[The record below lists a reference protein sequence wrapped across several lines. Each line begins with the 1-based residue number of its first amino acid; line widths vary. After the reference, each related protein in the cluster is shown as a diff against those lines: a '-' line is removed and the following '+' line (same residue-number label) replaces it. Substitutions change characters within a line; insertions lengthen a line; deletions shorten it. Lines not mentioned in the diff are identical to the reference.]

1 MGLVLFIVLV
11 VVLMLGVPIA
21 VSMGLSVLAALEF
34 TQTMTPK
41 LIMIQRMFTAID
53 NFPFMAIPFFILAG
67 DLMQTGGISAR
78 LINFLKIILGRVP
91 ARLAVINTVGS
102 GFFGA
107 ISGSNPATVAAIG
120 GIMVPE
126 MKKVGYPADKAAA
139 IAASSGA
146 LGVIIPPSISMVTY
160 SLVAS
165 VSIGDMFLGGIVPGI
180 ILCLT
185 LVMVSLVTCVKY
197 ERRETERIPF
207 GVLMRS
213 FWDAIAA
220 LMMPVIILGG
230 IYGKFCTPTEAASLA
245 CIYAFLISVVV
256 YRELRLKDLPRIFI
270 KSSISTAIVLLTVA
284 MAAPFSWLM
293 TSAGIPV
300 KIMNYVLDLVNN
312 KYAIFLLMNCT
323 LLFLGCFLETQSIIL
338 LMTPILLP
346 IAVQFGLDP
355 IALGLIVVINT
366 SIGMITPPMAV
377 NLYVASSVSGASVE
391 AISKRILPYLA
402 SLIAVLLLFTY
413 LPEIL
418 MFLPDL
424 VKGR

>member
-1 MGLVLFIVLV
+1 MGFLLFFVLV
-11 VVLMLGVPIA
+11 FVLLLGVPIA
-21 VSMGLSVLAALEF
+21 VSMGLSALAALNL
-34 TQTMTPK
+34 TDSNIPN
-41 LIMIQRMFTAID
+41 LIIIQRMFTAID

-67 DLMQTGGISAR
+67 DLMQTGGISGR
-78 LINFLKIILGRVP
+78 LIRFLKIILGRVP

-126 MKKVGYPADKAAA
+126 MKKVGYPADKAGA
-139 IAASSGA
+139 IAASSGT

-180 ILCLT
+180 LLCLT
-185 LVMVSLVTCVKY
+185 LVVVSLLTCVKY
-197 ERRETERIPF
+197 EKQETEPI
-207 GVLMRS
+207 GMKVLVRS

-230 IYGKFCTPTEAASLA
+230 IYGKFCTPTEAAALA
-245 CIYAFLISVVV
+245 CVYAFIISCLV
-256 YRELRLKDLPRIFI
+256 YRELNFKDLPRIFI

-293 TSAGIPV
+293 TNAGIPTQ
-300 KIMNYVLDLVNN
+300 IMNSVLDLVSN
-312 KYAIFLLMNCT
+312 KYTILLMMNFT

-346 IAVQFGLDP
+346 IAIKFGLDP
-355 IALGLIVVINT
+355 IALGLIIVINT

-377 NLYVASSVSGASVE
+377 NLYVASSISGASVE
-391 AISKRILPYLA
+391 AISRRVIPYLI
-402 SLIAVLLLFTY
+402 SLIAVLLVFTY
-413 LPEIL
+413 IPDIL

-424 VKGR
+424 VRGR

>member
-1 MGLVLFIVLV
+1 MGFVLFIVLV

-21 VSMGLSVLAALEF
+21 VSMGLAVLAALNL
-34 TQTMTPK
+34 TGSPQSN
-41 LIMIQRMFTAID
+41 LIMIQRMFTAVD

-78 LINFLKIILGRVP
+78 LINFLKMVLGRVP
-91 ARLAVINTVGS
+91 ARLAVIDCVGS

-126 MKKVGYPADKAAA
+126 MKKVGYPADKAGA
-139 IAASSGA
+139 IAASAGT

-160 SLVAS
+160 SLVAA
-165 VSIGDMFLGGIVPGI
+165 VSIGDMFIGGIVPGAV
-180 ILCLT
+180 LCLT
-185 LVMVSLVTCVKY
+185 LCTVSIVTCMKY
-197 ERRETERIPF
+197 EKRVTERVPVKVF
-207 GVLMRS
+207 LKA

-230 IYGKFCTPTEAASLA
+230 IYGQFCTPTEAASLA
-245 CIYAFLISVVV
+245 CVYAFIISAVV
-256 YRELRLKDLPRIFI
+256 YRELSLRELSRVLI
-270 KSSISTAIVLLTVA
+270 KASISTAIVLLTVA

-293 TSAGIPV
+293 TSAGIPP
-300 KIMNYVLDLVNN
+300 KIMKAVLELVNN
-312 KYAIFLLMNCT
+312 KYAVFLLMNCT

-346 IAVQFGLDP
+346 IANQFGLHP
-355 IALGLIVVINT
+355 IALGLIIVINT

-377 NLYVASSVSGASVE
+377 NLYVAANVSGASVE
-391 AISKRILPYLA
+391 SISKRILPYLGA
-402 SLIAVLLLFTY
+402 LLVVLLIFTY
-413 LPEIL
+413 MPDIL
-418 MFLPDL
+418 MFLPNL
-424 VKGR
+424 VRGD

>member
-1 MGLVLFIVLV
+1 MGFVLFTVLV

-21 VSMGLSVLAALEF
+21 VSMGLAVLAALNF
-34 TQTMTPK
+34 TESMTPN
-41 LIMIQRMFTAID
+41 LIMIQRMFTAVD

-67 DLMQTGGISAR
+67 DLMQTGGISTR
-78 LINFLKIILGRVP
+78 LINFLKMVLGRVP
-91 ARLAVINTVGS
+91 ARLAVIDCVGS

-126 MKKVGYPADKAAA
+126 MKRVGYPADKAGA
-139 IAASSGA
+139 IAASAGT

-165 VSIGDMFLGGIVPGI
+165 VSIGDMFIGGIVPGAV
-180 ILCLT
+180 LCLT
-185 LVMVSLVTCVKY
+185 LVTVSILTCIQY
-197 ERRETERIPF
+197 EKRSTERIPVKVF
-207 GVLMRS
+207 LKA

-230 IYGKFCTPTEAASLA
+230 IYGQFCTPTEAASLA
-245 CIYAFLISVVV
+245 CVYAFIISSMV
-256 YRELRLKDLPRIFI
+256 YRELSLRQLPRVLI
-270 KSSISTAIVLLTVA
+270 KASISTAIVLLTVA

-293 TSAGIPV
+293 TSAGIPP
-300 KIMNYVLDLVNN
+300 KIMNAVLELVNN
-312 KYAIFLLMNCT
+312 KYAVFLLMNCT

-346 IAVQFGLDP
+346 IANQFGLHP
-355 IALGLIVVINT
+355 IALGLIIVINT

-377 NLYVASSVSGASVE
+377 NLYVAANVSGASVE
-391 AISKRILPYLA
+391 SISKRILPYLGA
-402 SLIAVLLLFTY
+402 LIVVLLVFTY
-413 LPEIL
+413 IPDIL
-418 MFLPDL
+418 MFLPNM
-424 VKGR
+424 VKGD